1 MGIQKGDGLI
11 VELLKEGMGGEDEMK
26 GKERKRM
33 RLIGRKNPKMEKDL
47 QNFVRIFFFWLF
59 SWRV

>member
-1 MGIQKGDGLI
+1 
-11 VELLKEGMGGEDEMK
+11 MGGEDEMK

-47 QNFVRIFFFWLF
+47 QNFVRIFFLVIFLEGLNLYG
-59 SWRV
+59 SMK